1 MAVKPGSER
10 NGLVWTGYTWV
21 RKPKSRLLQINLN
34 KKIAEALDKGIGTKS
49 NSERAERS
57 WKSRSAKSGTVSSGA
72 AVGKRKGPDP
82 RGLNPSATS
91 DKKATSS
98 TVSSAI
104 NSAKPKPPPPTP
116 ETKNPPRGGGSSSS
130 SPSRGSSTSKAP
142 AKKAPTVSQS
152 RTQWVKKGDVVGGKT
167 VTKGYVAQYGKPEK
181 KVTANVKLVT
191 DTTRGKAGQKVSYT
205 KGRATKKGK

>member
-10 NGLVWTGYTWV
+10 NGMVWTGYTWV
-21 RKPKSRLLQINLN
+21 QKPKSRLLQINLN
-34 KKIAEALDKGIGTKS
+34 KQIQEALRRGVGGATNAAS
-49 NSERAERS
+49 AERH

-72 AVGKRKGPDP
+72 SAGKRKGPDP

-104 NSAKPKPPPPTP
+104 NSAKPKTPPPTP

-130 SPSRGSSTSKAP
+130 SPSRGSAASKAP
-142 AKKAPTVSQS
+142 AKKAATVSQS

-167 VTKGYVAQYGKPEK
+167 VAKGYVAQYGKPEK

-191 DTTRGKAGQKVSYT
+191 DTSRGKAGQKVSYT

>member
-1 MAVKPGSER
+1 MAKPGTER
-10 NGLVWTGYTWV
+10 NGMIWTGETWV
-21 RKPKSRLLQINLN
+21 YKPKLKAQQISLK
-34 KKIAEALDKGIGTKS
+34 KKIEEFVRKGYGNATTAANAEK
-49 NSERAERS
+49 S
-57 WKSRSAKSGTVSSGA
+57 WKSRSAKSGTVSSGVA
-72 AVGKRKGPDP
+72 STKRKPPTIKPPGGPKP
-82 RGLNPSATS
+82 QTTA
-91 DKKATSS
+91 DKRDRLSP
-98 TVSSAI
+98 
-104 NSAKPKPPPPTP
+104 AKPKTKPEPPKQDV
-116 ETKNPPRGGGSSSS
+116 KNPPRGGSSSSS

-191 DTTRGKAGQKVSYT
+191 DTSRGKAGQKVSYT

>member
-10 NGLVWTGYTWV
+10 DGMVWTGYTWV
-21 RKPKSRLLQINLN
+21 TKPKLRLQQINLN
-34 KKIAEALDKGIGTKS
+34 KQIEEALRRGVGGAS
-49 NSERAERS
+49 NAASAERR
-57 WKSRSAKSGTVSSGA
+57 WKSRSAKSGAVAGA
-72 AVGKRKGPDP
+72 VAAAKRKPPTTKPPGGPKP
-82 RGLNPSATS
+82 QTTA
-91 DKKATSS
+91 DKRDRISP
-98 TVSSAI
+98 
-104 NSAKPKPPPPTP
+104 AKPKPKPEPPKQDV
-116 ETKNPPRGGGSSSS
+116 KNPPRGGSSSSS

-191 DTTRGKAGQKVSYT
+191 DTSRGKAGQKVSYT